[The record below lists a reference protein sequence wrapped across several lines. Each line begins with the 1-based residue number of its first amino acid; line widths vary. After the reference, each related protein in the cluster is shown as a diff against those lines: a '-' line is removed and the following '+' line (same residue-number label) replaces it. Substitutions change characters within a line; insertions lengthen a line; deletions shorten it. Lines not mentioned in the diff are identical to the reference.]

1 MSIKYKTSVDLVK
14 EANESLFGPY
24 FSNYESETVED
35 SNNILDKTSNNLTVT
50 KTNRSKSL
58 LSVNGTSNDVNI
70 DEKIGE
76 VPTFTDIKRIK
87 SSSYDDG
94 IEKIVLSLSKIEEK
108 IDYDKNQLKKLD
120 QLNEIKEK
128 LSEINNGKKD
138 NGSTNN
144 VTPST
149 DEKSFD
155 HNFPEPS
162 ELLSR
167 MDNLEGQLNNIE
179 SDNSVFKKKFINV
192 ENTLNRFEDL
202 EKEIKIEYENDEKKP
217 LQNILVA
224 ILSLL
229 LGIVS
234 ILIISDQMGY
244 VDLYLNEIFQSL
256 FFK

>member
-1 MSIKYKTSVDLVK
+1 MSIKYKTRADLIK
-14 EANESLFGPY
+14 EANESLSMPY
-24 FSNYESETVED
+24 LSNYESETVED
-35 SNNILDKTSNNLTVT
+35 SNNILDKRSNNLTVT
-50 KTNRSKSL
+50 KTNHSKPL
-58 LSVNGTSNDVNI
+58 LSVNGTSNNVNI
-70 DEKIGE
+70 DEKIGK
-76 VPTFTDIKRIK
+76 VPTFTAIKRIK
-87 SSSYDDG
+87 SSSYDNG

-144 VTPST
+144 ITPST

-179 SDNSVFKKKFINV
+179 TDNSVFKKKFINV

-217 LQNILVA
+217 LKNILVA

-229 LGIVS
+229 LVTVS
-234 ILIISDQMGY
+234 IIIISDQMGY
-244 VDLYLNEIFQSL
+244 VDFYLNEIFQS
-256 FFK
+256 FFY

>member
-1 MSIKYKTSVDLVK
+1 MSIKYKTSVDFVK

-24 FSNYESETVED
+24 YESETVED

-50 KTNRSKSL
+50 KTNHSKPL
-58 LSVNGTSNDVNI
+58 LLVNGTSEDVNI
-70 DEKIGE
+70 DEKIGK
-76 VPTFTDIKRIK
+76 VPAFTDIKRIK
-87 SSSYDDG
+87 SSSYDDR
-94 IEKIVLSLSKIEEK
+94 IEKIALSLTKIEEN
-108 IDYDKNQLKKLD
+108 IDYEKNQLKKLD

-202 EKEIKIEYENDEKKP
+202 EKEIKIEYESDEKKP
-217 LQNILVA
+217 LKNIPVA

>member
-1 MSIKYKTSVDLVK
+1 MSIKYKTRADLIK
-14 EANESLFGPY
+14 EANESLSMPY
-24 FSNYESETVED
+24 LSNYESETVED
-35 SNNILDKTSNNLTVT
+35 SNNILDKRSNNLTVT
-50 KTNRSKSL
+50 KTNHSKPL
-58 LSVNGTSNDVNI
+58 LSVNGTSNNVNI
-70 DEKIGE
+70 DEKIGK
-76 VPTFTDIKRIK
+76 VPTFTAIKRIK
-87 SSSYDDG
+87 SSSYDNG

-144 VTPST
+144 ITPST

-167 MDNLEGQLNNIE
+167 MDNLEGQVNNIAT
-179 SDNSVFKKKFINV
+179 DNSVFKKKFINV

-202 EKEIKIEYENDEKKP
+202 EKEIKIEYEDDEKKP
-217 LQNILVA
+217 LKNIPVA

-229 LGIVS
+229 LVIVS
-234 ILIISDQMGY
+234 ILIISDKMGY
-244 VDLYLNEIFQSL
+244 VDLYSNEIFQS
-256 FFK
+256 FFY

>member
-1 MSIKYKTSVDLVK
+1 M
-14 EANESLFGPY
+14 
-24 FSNYESETVED
+24 
-35 SNNILDKTSNNLTVT
+35 
-50 KTNRSKSL
+50 L
-58 LSVNGTSNDVNI
+58 LVNGTSEDVNI
-70 DEKIGE
+70 DEKIGK
-76 VPTFTDIKRIK
+76 VPAFTDIKRIK
-87 SSSYDDG
+87 SSSYDDR
-94 IEKIVLSLSKIEEK
+94 IEKIALSLTKIEEN
-108 IDYDKNQLKKLD
+108 IDYEKNQLKKLD

>member
-1 MSIKYKTSVDLVK
+1 MYIKYKTSVDFVK

-24 FSNYESETVED
+24 YESETVED

-120 QLNEIKEK
+120 QF
-128 LSEINNGKKD
+128 NNGKKD

-162 ELLSR
+162 ELLGR

-179 SDNSVFKKKFINV
+179 ADNIVFKKKFINV

-217 LQNILVA
+217 LKNILVA

>member
-1 MSIKYKTSVDLVK
+1 MSIKYKTRADLIK
-14 EANESLFGPY
+14 EANESLSMPY
-24 FSNYESETVED
+24 LSNYESETVED
-35 SNNILDKTSNNLTVT
+35 SNNILDKRSNNLTVT
-50 KTNRSKSL
+50 KTNHSKPL
-58 LSVNGTSNDVNI
+58 LSVNGTSNNVNI
-70 DEKIGE
+70 DEKIGK
-76 VPTFTDIKRIK
+76 VPTFTAIKRIK
-87 SSSYDDG
+87 SSSYDNG

-144 VTPST
+144 ITPST

-179 SDNSVFKKKFINV
+179 TDNSVFKKKFINV

-202 EKEIKIEYENDEKKP
+202 EKEIKIEYEDDEKKP
-217 LQNILVA
+217 LKNIPVA

-229 LGIVS
+229 LVIVS
-234 ILIISDQMGY
+234 ILIISDKMGY
-244 VDLYLNEIFQSL
+244 VDLYSNEIFQS
-256 FFK
+256 FFY

>member
-1 MSIKYKTSVDLVK
+1 MSIKYKTSADLVK
-14 EANESLFGPY
+14 EANESLSMPY

-50 KTNRSKSL
+50 KTNHSKPL
-58 LSVNGTSNDVNI
+58 LLVNGTSEDVNI
-70 DEKIGE
+70 DEKIGK
-76 VPTFTDIKRIK
+76 VPAFTDIKRIK
-87 SSSYDDG
+87 SSSYDDR
-94 IEKIVLSLSKIEEK
+94 IEKIALSLTKIEEN
-108 IDYDKNQLKKLD
+108 IDYEKNQLKKLD

-179 SDNSVFKKKFINV
+179 ADNIVFKKKFINV

>member
-1 MSIKYKTSVDLVK
+1 
-14 EANESLFGPY
+14 
-24 FSNYESETVED
+24 
-35 SNNILDKTSNNLTVT
+35 
-50 KTNRSKSL
+50 
-58 LSVNGTSNDVNI
+58 
-70 DEKIGE
+70 
-76 VPTFTDIKRIK
+76 
-87 SSSYDDG
+87 
-94 IEKIVLSLSKIEEK
+94 
-108 IDYDKNQLKKLD
+108 
-120 QLNEIKEK
+120 
-128 LSEINNGKKD
+128 
-138 NGSTNN
+138 
-144 VTPST
+144 
-149 DEKSFD
+149 
-155 HNFPEPS
+155 
-162 ELLSR
+162 